1 MSVTSAAR
9 TSDNE
14 AIAAATKQLD
24 EDVRL
29 IRELKLG
36 DAAYEAAMRR
46 WLKVIR
52 GGSTWIDA
60 PRDRKAINDAR
71 LSLSLATAQHARI
84 EFSEIIRDG
93 TEKAILFRLMNGEK
107 VWVPRSQ
114 IHKIDEAELMILVS
128 RWWVSKNA
136 HILR

>member
-1 MSVTSAAR
+1 MSETSAAR
-9 TSDNE
+9 KKDNE
-14 AIAAATKQLD
+14 EIAAATKQLND
-24 EDVRL
+24 DVKL

-36 DAAYEAAMRR
+36 DVAYEAALRR
-46 WLKVIR
+46 WLRVVR

-60 PRDRKAINDAR
+60 PRDRKAYNDAR
-71 LSLSLATAQHARI
+71 LSTLMATNQYARI

-93 TEKAILFRLMNGEK
+93 TEKAILIRLMNGEK

-114 IHKIDEAELMILVS
+114 IQRIDEQELMLLVS
-128 RWWVSKNA
+128 RWWVSKNS